1 MNCTTHIGLV
11 AAVLLCRTAY
21 PAAVDSDLADAAEQA
36 RWDDVRGMVTAGVA
50 VDAAQGDGTTALM
63 WAAYHDEPE
72 IARMLLERGADPRA
86 ASRLGVSPLTL
97 AASNGAGEIV
107 VMLMDAGVD
116 PNSPMPDGDTALM
129 LAARSGNRDSVEAL
143 LEHGAEVNAVEP
155 LQGETALMW
164 AAAQNH
170 AEVIRVLAEHGA
182 EIDAV
187 SKSFK
192 WDGFTQTG
200 VASYLP
206 LGGLTALLHAA
217 RENAIEAARVLLEL
231 GADPNAANPIGIG
244 ALRIALTNGHW
255 DMAKMLLDGGADPN
269 DGALVEAARTRAW
282 PFVRAANNRPDET
295 DSLALIR
302 EMLDRGADP
311 NKVPDEPMSMQ
322 YWTIGKLR
330 NDPPLY
336 LAAREADFDLL
347 DLLVEYGATPEQSIN
362 PEGAT
367 LLIAALG
374 LGPHAL
380 GGGVAAPP
388 RDFEVAKRVADA
400 VLALG
405 TDINAGRKDG
415 MTALHLAA
423 GEGRDDFV
431 RYLIEIGARLDIKDR
446 SNRLPIHVA
455 MGVPRVPMPDDP
467 PMPNRNP
474 PVFESTTK
482 VLREAM
488 AAAGIENEPYV
499 KPRAVEKNK

>member
-1 MNCTTHIGLV
+1 
-11 AAVLLCRTAY
+11 
-21 PAAVDSDLADAAEQA
+21 
-36 RWDDVRGMVTAGVA
+36 
-50 VDAAQGDGTTALM
+50 
-63 WAAYHDEPE
+63 
-72 IARMLLERGADPRA
+72 MLLEQGADPHA
-86 ASRLGVSPLTL
+86 TSRLGVSALTI
-97 AASNGAGEIV
+97 AAGNGAGEIV
-107 VMLMDAGVD
+107 EMLMDAGVD
-116 PNSPMPDGDTALM
+116 ANSPMPDGDTALM
-129 LAARSGNRDSVEAL
+129 LAARTGNRQAVESL
-143 LEHGAEVNAVEP
+143 LAHGADVNAVEP
-155 LQGETALMW
+155 VQGETALMW

-170 AEVIRVLAEHGA
+170 AEVIRVLVERGA
-182 EIDAV
+182 DIETA
-187 SKSFK
+187 SKGLE

-217 RENAIEAARVLLEL
+217 RENAIEAARALLEL
-231 GADPNAANPIGIG
+231 GADPNVANPIGIS

-255 DMAKMLLDGGADPN
+255 DMAKVLLDAGADPN

-282 PFVRAANNRPDET
+282 PFVRAEKNRPDET

-311 NKVPDEPMSMQ
+311 NKVPEEPMSMQ

-336 LAAREADFDLL
+336 IAAREADFELL

-367 LLIAALG
+367 LLVAALG

-380 GGGVAAPP
+380 GGGVPAPP
-388 RDFEVAKRVADA
+388 RDFELAKRTADA

-405 TDINAGRKDG
+405 TEIDTGRKDG

-423 GEGRDDFV
+423 GEGRDDIV
-431 RYLIEIGARLDIKDR
+431 RYLVDIGARLDIKDR

-474 PVFESTTK
+474 PVFDSTTSL
-482 VLREAM
+482 LREAM
-488 AAAGIENEPYV
+488 AAAGIAEEPYV
-499 KPRAVEKNK
+499 KPPSVKSK